1 MAAAIAMAAMA
12 DVAGRRKMAEFFF
25 LSAVGVGLTRPNPT
39 RKLNENHDPPTFQN
53 AAATLEASTQRD
65 LGTSHDPCNQPRN
78 QPRVTR
84 CTQQPAATTHGVNG
98 GDEHGVNDGDA
109 NGEDDPE
116 PRPRLILVGGPKPFF
131 CFCCLTPL
139 FYVCSFFFS
148 VFLFDTPLLLSTVPF
163 LIFFS
168 I

>member
-1 MAAAIAMAAMA
+1 MWR
-12 DVAGRRKMAEFFF
+12 GGGKWRNFFF

-39 RKLNENHDPPTFQN
+39 RKLNENHDPPPTFQN

-98 GDEHGVNDGDA
+98 GDA

-131 CFCCLTPL
+131 
-139 FYVCSFFFS
+139 FFFLVHGYS
-148 VFLFDTPLLLSTVPF
+148 FSKAIIYETLLNTKYGQTLNCHV
-163 LIFFS
+163 IEE
-168 I
+168 